1 MTITYYNQ
9 LLTIIESNLHLISIL
24 KQELF
29 LNHRPRA
36 PQIPSP
42 RQEASRLEEQRL
54 REAEDC

>member
-36 PQIPSP
+36 PQIDPIT
-42 RQEASRLEEQRL
+42 ASGGKSLGRTAPERG
-54 REAEDC
+54 